1 MHEKPIALALNFFIN
16 FAHSRLD
23 LPVVITS
30 STINTLA
37 FFFNPNWD
45 VLSTPLPGCLDE
57 KNPLKFEITT
67 FYNHL
72 CNYVDRN
79 YSLSSGG
86 KALDA

>member
-1 MHEKPIALALNFFIN
+1 MTSAYWLVFFYFMFYQYIKK
-16 FAHSRLD
+16 ADVS
-23 LPVVITS
+23 
-30 STINTLA
+30 A